1 MLTYV
6 LDVRDLSDVRFVL
19 SPLNET
25 AFSLFHLDTRYENAA
40 HLQRW
45 RDNAHAQR
53 DRYDHRLISALIT
66 PSGNAIPD
74 FLTPMPGPGVSR
86 PTLDDG
92 LAAIAGTDPELIHTQ
107 LDELREG
114 GEPSPALA
122 RLLDEPERAGPRIAG
137 ALERYHRV
145 VIAPM
150 WPAVSRILESDIT
163 FRGRELAIGGPT
175 QLFAS
180 LNPNLTWDRDGRL
193 RLDLAYARGTGEYA
207 SAGRGLT
214 LIPSVFLTRLVSAHS
229 PETAV
234 PHAGYPARGSATL
247 MESMRAVPPGAL
259 RRLIG
264 GAKADVLHA
273 LDEPVAV
280 GELARRLE
288 VTPSAA
294 SQSLRVLHEN
304 GLVERARSGREVLYR
319 RTPDGDRLVRGNRP

>member
-19 SPLNET
+19 APLNET
-25 AFSLFHLDTRYENAA
+25 SLSLFHLNTAHESAM

-45 RDNAHAQR
+45 RDNAQAQR
-53 DRYDHRLISALIT
+53 DRYDHRLVSALVA

-74 FLTPMPGPGVSR
+74 FLTPMPEVGVSR
-86 PTLDDG
+86 PSLGDG
-92 LAAIAGTDPELIHTQ
+92 LAAIADTDPELIHTQ

-114 GEPSPALA
+114 GDPSPALA
-122 RLLDEPERAGPRIAG
+122 RLLDDPARAGPRIAG

-145 VIAPM
+145 TIAPI
-150 WPAVSRILESDIT
+150 WPAVNRILEADIT

-180 LNPNLTWDRDGRL
+180 LNPHLTWERDGRL
-193 RLDLAYARGTGEYA
+193 RLDLAYARGSGEYA

-214 LIPSVFLTRLVSAHS
+214 LIPSLFVTRLVSAHS
-229 PETAV
+229 PETAA
-234 PHAGYPARGSATL
+234 PHVGYPARGSATL
-247 MESMRAVPPGAL
+247 TESMRVVPPGAL

-280 GELARRLE
+280 SELARRLE
-288 VTPSAA
+288 VSPPAV

-304 GLVERARSGREVLYR
+304 GLIDRARSGREVLYR
-319 RTPDGDRLVRGNRP
+319 RTPDGDRLVRGHRP